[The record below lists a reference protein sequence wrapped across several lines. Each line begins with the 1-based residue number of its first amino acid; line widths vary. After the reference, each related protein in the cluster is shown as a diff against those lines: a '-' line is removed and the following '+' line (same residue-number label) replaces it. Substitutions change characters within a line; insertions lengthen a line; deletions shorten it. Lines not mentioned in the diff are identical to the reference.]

1 MVLRYIFIVLFS
13 LASLHSVG
21 QKYVNVSGVV
31 ADAADKSTLASA
43 TVSFQGKHSRA
54 TQANAD
60 GRYSIDVVAGESYV
74 MKVSYVGYEP
84 YKRNVTFTK
93 NTTLHVNLKANLR
106 LSEVTV
112 TAKEAQGLITRSII
126 GRDAMNQLQ
135 PNSLS
140 DLMELLPGG

>member
-1 MVLRYIFIVLFS
+1 MVLKYIFIVLFS
-13 LASLHSVG
+13 LASLHCVG

-31 ADAADKSTLASA
+31 ADGADKSTLASA

-60 GRYSIDVVAGESYV
+60 GRFSLDVVAGESYV

-93 NTTLHVNLKANLR
+93 NTTLHVNF
-106 LSEVTV
+106 
-112 TAKEAQGLITRSII
+112 
-126 GRDAMNQLQ
+126 
-135 PNSLS
+135 S
-140 DLMELLPGG
+140 DSVK